1 MIGPGKFERT
11 LHYYEKVKN
20 KTLHPTVQTFFSY
33 KQNDFIETYCS
44 NRPFVDKKVLK
55 TLIEYKPKHFFWSGV
70 DLYHVC
76 DDEMIILE
84 TNSCP
89 SGQKSMP
96 ESKAGFGYLL
106 LMRKFLEL
114 AKNKTDVN
122 GSLAVVY
129 DKNHM
134 EVSGYAK
141 QLANCSGETIYFI
154 EIFEGENPHIYWD
167 NGILYI
173 FCKDSGL
180 YVPIRAAFRYVTQ
193 KPWSKIPINSRT
205 FVFNSVL
212 TCLAGGRNKLVA
224 HKAYEKF
231 NSEFENFNIFIRT
244 PKTVCDVVLSD
255 IPLIV
260 RDLEFR
266 AVIKIPYSNAGQG
279 VFTIHNE
286 RELDEFMIKAATIPY
301 KNYIVQNLIVSS
313 GTKPN
318 NNGDKYVWDLRLML
332 YFGENGYEPLVSY
345 SRKAE
350 CPLGL
355 ENVRHSR
362 DIYLT
367 NLSEKTAD
375 GWTTHSERLILLDEE
390 EFPSLNINIENLV
403 DAYFQSIFATIAIDK
418 MADELYRDGSFNTEL
433 FRELNND
440 STLIEEI
447 L

>member
-1 MIGPGKFERT
+1 MIGPGKFDRM
-11 LHYYEKVKN
+11 LHYYEKVNN
-20 KTLHPTVQTFFSY
+20 KTLHPTAQTFFSY

-44 NRPFVDKKVLK
+44 SRPFVDKKVLE

-70 DLYHVC
+70 DLYHVHN
-76 DDEMIILE
+76 DEMIILE

-96 ESKAGFGYLL
+96 ETKPGFGYML

-114 AKNKTDVN
+114 AKTKTDIH
-122 GSLAVVY
+122 GSLAIIY

-141 QLANCSGETIYFI
+141 QLANCSSETVYFI
-154 EIFEGENPHIYWD
+154 EIYEGENPHIYWD
-167 NGILYI
+167 NGILYV
-173 FCKDSGL
+173 FCKDSGRF
-180 YVPIRAAFRYVTQ
+180 VSIRAAFRYVTQ

-205 FVFNSVL
+205 FIFNSIL

-231 NSEFENFNIFIRT
+231 NEDFENFGICIRT
-244 PKTVCDVVLSD
+244 PKTICDVVLAD
-255 IPLIV
+255 VPEIV
-260 RDLEFR
+260 RDLDFR

-279 VFTIHNE
+279 VFTIHSE
-286 RELDEFMIKAATIPY
+286 RELDEFIITASTIPY
-301 KNYIVQNLIVSS
+301 KNYIVQKLVVSS
-313 GTKPN
+313 GTKPDKH
-318 NNGDKYVWDLRLML
+318 GDKYVWDLRLML

-355 ENVRHSR
+355 HAVKHSR

-403 DAYFQSIFATIAIDK
+403 DAYFQSIFASIAIDK
-418 MADELYRDGSFNTEL
+418 MADKLYSDGTFNTEL